1 MQYCFTSG
9 EQILLKPEY
18 TLNNWLPV
26 TKKDADSR
34 GWDKLDVILFSG
46 DAYVDHPAFGG
57 AVIARVIESRG
68 LRVAIVPQPNWR
80 DDLRD
85 FKKFGKPELFFAV
98 TSGCMDS
105 MVNHYTANRRL
116 RSDDAYTA
124 GGKSGFR
131 PDYAL
136 TVYSGILKQLYPDVP
151 VIAGGIEAS
160 LRRLTHYDYWS
171 DTLRPPV
178 LCGSSPDLVIYGM
191 GEKPLNRLLDV
202 VTSGSGLDTVTQ
214 IEQTCFKIE
223 SIEKIPVN
231 DKWRMVELFSHEE
244 CLASREKFA
253 QNYVITE
260 KAGSSMEPVRFVQ
273 RCGDGYVVVNPPFMD
288 ASTEEL
294 DLFSTLPFT
303 RLPHPKYEKKG
314 GVPAYDMIRHS
325 VTAHRGC
332 FGGCSFCAIT
342 AHQGKNVV
350 SRSQDS
356 IISEVKKVTA
366 MPDFKGYVSD
376 IGGPSANMYMMKG
389 ADLNLCVKCTRPS
402 CIYPSICANLNYD
415 HTPLLELYRKAAEVK
430 GVKKIFVTSG
440 VRYDML
446 VSGDERKRKVYRCDE
461 YMKELVLNHVSG
473 RLKVAPEHTSDR
485 VLAVMRK
492 PSYALFRKFS
502 ELFHKISSA
511 AGLDQQIV
519 PYFISSHPGSQLEDM
534 AELAAVTKE
543 DGFRLEQVQ
552 DFTPTP
558 MTLSSVIYYCGF
570 DPYTGKKIYCARSSD
585 DRNDQRSFFF
595 WYKQENRERLKRRL
609 KKIGRQDIEKKLFG

>member
-1 MQYCFTSG
+1 MKNAYS
-9 EQILLKPEY
+9 
-18 TLNNWLPV
+18 LNNWLPV

-34 GWDKLDVILFSG
+34 GWENLDVILFSG
-46 DAYVDHPAFGG
+46 DAYVDHPAFGS

-85 FKKFGKPELFFAV
+85 FQKFGKPELFFAV

-136 TVYSGILKQLYPDVP
+136 NVYCGILKRLYPDVP
-151 VIAGGIEAS
+151 IVAGGIEAS

-171 DTLRPPV
+171 DTLRPSV
-178 LCGSSPDLVIYGM
+178 LCGSSPDIVIYGM
-191 GEKPLNRLLDV
+191 GEKPLNRLLDDF
-202 VTSGSGLDTVTQ
+202 SPGLDFNTVNLF
-214 IEQTCFKIE
+214 EQTCFKID
-223 SIEKIPVN
+223 SIEKLPVN
-231 DKWRMVELFSHEE
+231 DKWRTVKLFTHEE
-244 CLASREKFA
+244 CLASKEKFA
-253 QNYVITE
+253 QNYVIIE
-260 KAGSSMEPVRFVQ
+260 RAGSGIQPVRFVQ
-273 RCGDGYVVVNPPFMD
+273 RCGDDFVVVNPPYMD
-288 ASTEEL
+288 VSTCEL
-294 DLFSTLPFT
+294 DLFSSLPFT

-342 AHQGKNVV
+342 AHQGKHVV

-389 ADLNLCVKCTRPS
+389 TDPNLCAKCTRPS

-415 HTPLLELYRKAAEVK
+415 HMPLIELYRKAAEVH
-430 GVKKIFVTSG
+430 GVKKIFVSSG

-446 VSGDERKRKVYRCDE
+446 VSGDEAKRKAYRCDE
-461 YMKELVLNHVSG
+461 YMKELVSKHVSG

-502 ELFHKISSA
+502 GLFHKISSMT
-511 AGLDQQIV
+511 GLDQQIV
-519 PYFISSHPGSQLEDM
+519 PYFISSHPGAQLEDM

-570 DPYTGKKIYCARSSD
+570 DPYTGKKIYCARSAD
-585 DRNDQRSFFF
+585 ERNDQRSFFF

>member
-1 MQYCFTSG
+1 M
-9 EQILLKPEY
+9 KPEF
-18 TLNNWLPV
+18 TLNDWLPV
-26 TKKDADSR
+26 TKKDAEAR
-34 GWDKLDVILFSG
+34 GWEKLDVILFSG
-46 DAYVDHPAFGG
+46 DAYVDHPAFGS

-68 LRVAIVPQPNWR
+68 LRVAVVPQPNWR

-85 FKKFGKPELFFAV
+85 FTKFGRPGLFFAV

-124 GGKSGFR
+124 GGKAGFR

-136 TVYSGILKQLYPDVP
+136 TVYCDILKRLFPDVP
-151 VIAGGIEAS
+151 VVAGGIEAS
-160 LRRLTHYDYWS
+160 LRRFTHYDYWS
-171 DTLRPPV
+171 DSLRPPV
-178 LCGSSPDLVIYGM
+178 LCGNSPDIVIYGM
-191 GEKPLNRLLDV
+191 GEKPLTMLLDV
-202 VTSGSGLDTVTQ
+202 VSQGWDHDKISGLEQVCFRSGSIDKL
-214 IEQTCFKIE
+214 
-223 SIEKIPVN
+223 PVK
-231 DKWRMVELFSHEE
+231 DGWRTVELSSHEE
-244 CLASREKFA
+244 CLASPVKFA
-253 QNYVITE
+253 KNYVAAE
-260 KAGSSMEPVRFVQ
+260 KAGNGMEPVRFVQ
-273 RCGDGYVVVNPPFMD
+273 RCGDGYVVVNPPHMNV
-288 ASTEEL
+288 STKEL
-294 DLFSTLPFT
+294 DLFAGLPFT
-303 RLPHPKYEKKG
+303 RLPHPKYAKKG
-314 GVPAYDMIRHS
+314 GVPAYEMIRHS

-350 SRSQDS
+350 SRSADS
-356 IISEVKKVTA
+356 IISEVKKVAA

-389 ADLNLCVKCTRPS
+389 TNSALCARCTRPS
-402 CIYPSICANLNYD
+402 CIYPAICNNLNYD
-415 HTPLLELYRKAAEVK
+415 HAPLIELYRKASAVN
-430 GVKKIFVTSG
+430 GVKKVFVSSG
-440 VRYDML
+440 IRYDML
-446 VSGDERKRKVYRCDE
+446 VSGDHARRDACRCDE
-461 YMKELVLNHVSG
+461 YVNELVTRHVSG

-492 PSYALFRKFS
+492 PSYSLFRKFS
-502 ELFHKISSA
+502 ELFHKISSS

-534 AELAAVTKE
+534 AELAAETKE

-570 DPYTGKKIYCARSSD
+570 DPYTGRKIYCAKSPEE
-585 DRNDQRSFFF
+585 RNDQRSFFF

-609 KKIGRQDIEKKLFG
+609 KKIGRHDIEKKLFG

>member
-1 MQYCFTSG
+1 MRSKY
-9 EQILLKPEY
+9 IH
-18 TLNNWLPV
+18 NWLPV
-26 TKKDADSR
+26 TKKDAESR
-34 GWDKLDVILFSG
+34 GWDRLDVILFSG
-46 DAYVDHPAFGG
+46 DAYIDHPAFGS

-85 FKKFGKPELFFAV
+85 FKKFGRPELFFAV

-136 TVYSGILKQLYPDVP
+136 TVYCSILKELYPDVP
-151 VIAGGIEAS
+151 VVAGGIEAS
-160 LRRLTHYDYWS
+160 LRRFTHYDYWS
-171 DTLRPPV
+171 DTLKPSV
-178 LCGSSPDLVIYGM
+178 LCGSSPDYVIYGM
-191 GEKPLNRLLDV
+191 GEKPLYSMLDL
-202 VTSGSGLDTVTQ
+202 VTSGQALNELNSLKQ
-214 IEQTCFKIE
+214 ICFKTG
-223 SIEKIPVN
+223 SIKNIPVN
-231 DKWRMVELFSHEE
+231 DNWQTVELYSHEE
-244 CLASREKFA
+244 CLASKEKFA
-253 QNYVITE
+253 QNYVMTE
-260 KAGSSMEPVRFVQ
+260 KSGSGMQAVRFIQ
-273 RCGDGYVVVNPPFMD
+273 KCGDSYTVVNPPYMD
-288 ASTEEL
+288 VSADEL
-294 DLFSTLPFT
+294 DLYSALPFT
-303 RLPHPKYEKKG
+303 RLPHPRYEKKG

-350 SRSQDS
+350 SRSQES
-356 IISEVKKVTA
+356 VISEVQNVAA

-389 ADLNLCVKCTRPS
+389 ADLQLCVKCTRPS
-402 CIYPSICANLNYD
+402 CIYPSICPNLNYD
-415 HTPLLELYRKAAEVK
+415 HTPLIELYRKAAAVK
-430 GVKKIFVTSG
+430 GVKKIFVSSG

-446 VSGDERKRKVYRCDE
+446 VSGDETKRKSFRCDE
-461 YMKELVLNHVSG
+461 YMKELVAHHVSG

-492 PSYALFRKFS
+492 PSYSLFRKFS
-502 ELFHKISSA
+502 GLFSKLSSA
-511 AGLDQQIV
+511 AGLEQQIV

-534 AELAAVTKE
+534 AELAAETKQ

-570 DPYTGKKIYCARSSD
+570 DPYTKGKIYCARSTD

-595 WYKQENRERLKRRL
+595 WYKQENRERLRRRL
-609 KKIGRQDIEKKLFG
+609 KKIGRHDIDKKLFG